1 MKRLSFL
8 YKTLAVAGI
17 VSLAGAGLVWL
28 ARHEIEGTS
37 QPFLYDDVAAVPA
50 RKVGLVLG
58 ARPQNIYFRYR
69 IAAAS
74 ALYKA
79 GKVSYLLVS
88 GDNRHQGYDEPSE
101 MQQALIAQGVASAD
115 IFCDYAGFTT
125 LDSIIRA
132 NRVFQ
137 ENDFIVISQ
146 KFHNQRA
153 LYLARNYGIDAIA
166 FNARDVSVRAGK
178 RTMLREQLA
187 RVRALWDA
195 TVFRRQPRFLGTPV
209 TIAPGNQNGCPSPR
223 RQTTLK

>member
-1 MKRLSFL
+1 MKWLSYL
-8 YKTLAVAGI
+8 YRTLAVVGLL
-17 VSLAGAGLVWL
+17 SLAGTGLVWL
-28 ARHEIEGTS
+28 ARHKIEETS
-37 QPFLYDDVAAVPA
+37 HPFLYDDVASVPA

-74 ALYKA
+74 ALYRA

-88 GDNRHQGYDEPSE
+88 GDNRSRGYDEASE
-101 MQQALIAQGVASAD
+101 MQQALIAEGVDGAD

-137 ENDFIVISQ
+137 ENDFIIISQ

-153 LYLARNYGIDAIA
+153 LYLARNYGINAIA
-166 FNARDVSVRAGK
+166 FNARDVSARAGRK
-178 RTMLREQLA
+178 TMLREQLA

-195 TVFRRQPRFLGTPV
+195 TVFRRQPHFLGTPV
-209 TIAPGNQNGCPSPR
+209 LIASGNQNGCPSPGGPLT
-223 RQTTLK
+223 QK